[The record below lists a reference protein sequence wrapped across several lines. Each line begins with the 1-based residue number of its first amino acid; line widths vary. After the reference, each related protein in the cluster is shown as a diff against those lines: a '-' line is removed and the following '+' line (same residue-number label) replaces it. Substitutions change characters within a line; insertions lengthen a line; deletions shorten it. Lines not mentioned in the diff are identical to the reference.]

1 MRQFKWRHDDA
12 GELTCPVQARH
23 LEAVLQDHSETV
35 TTAEA
40 ERRQSAGDTRD
51 LLIPGRIAEP
61 LVAVDDRG
69 RVGAALNCSKKGST
83 QIKH

>member
-1 MRQFKWRHDDA
+1 M
-12 GELTCPVQARH
+12 QARH
-23 LEAVLQDHSETV
+23 LEPVLQDHSETV